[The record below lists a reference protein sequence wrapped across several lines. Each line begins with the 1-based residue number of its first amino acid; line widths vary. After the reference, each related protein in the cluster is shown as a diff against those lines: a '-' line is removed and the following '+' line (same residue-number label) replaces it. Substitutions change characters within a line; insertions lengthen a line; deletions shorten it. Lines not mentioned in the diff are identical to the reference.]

1 MKHDDAVYISQ
12 LRAQLEEYR
21 EDYKKQKGK
30 ADNRYKYMS
39 MIAEKIC
46 SSEYGEKQLGGK
58 NKILSLKDTEL
69 RDFIINDYNKQR
81 GEYIQTIKQLQDAYL
96 QQKEQATNLAKQI
109 LQLKDEKKKLEDT
122 ITLAKKAMKQKEL
135 VNPNTKIKKDGIK
148 NDSLNEINEETPQFG
163 EIEEETPQFG
173 ESENL
178 QFEDIFKEAEKAAA
192 NENIFIFKNQ
202 PIDIKKTAETLNE
215 IEKDI
220 LYAIGHEGLSE
231 TSLIKEWMEKEK
243 NVNTSKTTK
252 VLSNLN
258 KEAEE
263 LDDPMPLLQKVKAG
277 TPIVP
282 NRYMYRLNS
291 LGKMVYK
298 HIYKK
303 NAVKSEMELLTREHA
318 SLEHGMCIRDT
329 ANLLSNNSQF
339 HDVKYFDK
347 DNTFDVGGTERY
359 IPDITAKNDKGEMS
373 FWEVELAH
381 HNDGQFFNKLEKAIK
396 VTDILYII
404 AKDHSAQMKLKRQVN
419 RFISKQISKKNPNE
433 LGANKRKTIYFYVFT
448 MKELENKKIFQE
460 DKDKSNNILKMK

>member
-58 NKILSLKDTEL
+58 NKILSLQDTEL

-81 GEYIQTIKQLQDAYL
+81 GEYIKTIKQLQDAYL
-96 QQKEQATNLAKQI
+96 QQKEQSTNLAKQI

-135 VNPNTKIKKDGIK
+135 INSNSKTKQDNIK
-148 NDSLNEINEETPQFG
+148 NNSLDEINEETPQFG
-163 EIEEETPQFG
+163 GNEEEIPQFGEEETP
-173 ESENL
+173 

-231 TSLIKEWMEKEK
+231 TNLIKEWMEKEK
-243 NVNTSKTTK
+243 NVNSSKTTK
-252 VLSNLN
+252 VLSKLN

-263 LDDPMPLLQKVKAG
+263 LTDPMPLLQKVKAS

-282 NRYMYRLNS
+282 NRYMYKLNG

-298 HIYKK
+298 HFYKK
-303 NAVKSEMELLTREHA
+303 NAVKSEMELLIKDHS

-329 ANLLSNNSQF
+329 ANLLANNSQF
-339 HDVKYFDK
+339 HNVKYFDD
-347 DNTFDVGGTERY
+347 DNTFNVGGNERY
-359 IPDITAKNDKGEMS
+359 VPDITAENDRGELS

-396 VTDILYII
+396 VTDVLYII
-404 AKDHSAQMKLKRQVN
+404 AKDCSAQTRLKRQVN
-419 RFISKQISKKNPNE
+419 RFISKQISKRNPKE
-433 LGANKRKTIYFYVFT
+433 LGSSKRKTIYFYVFT

-460 DKDKSNNILKMK
+460 NKEESSNILRLK